1 MNKHSRFMSILTA
14 VLLLIVTSQSGAGQS
29 CESWPYWESY
39 KARFIQH
46 DGRVV
51 EYSAGNRTTSEAQ
64 SYALFFALVANDKI
78 SFEKILLWTNHNL
91 AQGSLGS
98 ILPAWLWGLKDDQKW
113 GVIDSNS
120 ASDSDIWIAF
130 VLLQAG
136 RLWDNSSYTTMG
148 DTLLRRVK
156 EKEVLTT
163 DNGDVVLLPGEKGF
177 QLSSSSRRLNP
188 SYTPP
193 FILQYFAH
201 YDSAG
206 PWSELLT
213 STYTMLRRSSPQG
226 LVPDWI
232 THDSKLGY
240 SGDKLHGTVGSFD
253 AIRVYLWLGLTHES
267 DPRAHD
273 IAQSLDGMYRLL
285 VDSWIPPMFVDALSG
300 GNYGAGT
307 TGFYGALIPY
317 LGIMNDAP
325 LQNIFSRR
333 VKSYLLENTITDPIK
348 YYDYNLSL
356 FGLGNYEQYF
366 RFDSNGKI
374 CTRWSQ
380 ICVIKIADC

>member
-1 MNKHSRFMSILTA
+1 MIRYSRILG
-14 VLLLIVTSQSGAGQS
+14 VLISVSLLLVMGQSNAAQS
-29 CESWPYWESY
+29 CESWSYWESY
-39 KARFIQH
+39 KARFIQP

-64 SYALFFALVANDKI
+64 SYALFFALVANDKE
-78 SFEKILLWTNHNL
+78 SFDRILHWTNDNL

-98 ILPAWLWGLKDDQKW
+98 ILPAWLWGLKEDQKW

-120 ASDSDIWIAF
+120 AADSDLWIAF

-136 RLWDNSSYTTMG
+136 RQWKNSSYITMG

-163 DNGDVVLLPGEKGF
+163 DKGDVLLLPGEKGF
-177 QLSSSSRRLNP
+177 QLSSTSRRLNP

-193 FILQYFAH
+193 FILQYFSH

-213 STYTMLRRSSPQG
+213 STYNMLRSSSPHG

-232 THDSKLGY
+232 THDSNMGY
-240 SGDKLHGTVGSFD
+240 SGDKVHGTVGSFD
-253 AIRVYLWLGLTHES
+253 AIRVYLWLGLTQGS
-267 DPRAHD
+267 DSRTND
-273 IAQSLDGMYRLL
+273 IAHSLDGMYRL
-285 VDSWIPPMFVDALSG
+285 VIDSWIPPMFVDALSG

-317 LGIMNDAP
+317 LGLMNDAA
-325 LQNIFSRR
+325 LQSVFSDR
-333 VKSYLLENTITDPIK
+333 VKSYINSNAITDPIK

-356 FGLGNYEQYF
+356 FGLGSYEEF
-366 RFDSNGKI
+366 FKFDLNGQI

>member
-1 MNKHSRFMSILTA
+1 MNSCFNFLGAFSILLFSMVA
-14 VLLLIVTSQSGAGQS
+14 NPLRADQS
-29 CESWPYWESY
+29 CDSWPHWESY
-39 KARFIQH
+39 KARFIQP

-64 SYALFFALVANDKI
+64 SYALFFSMVANDRD
-78 SFEKILLWTNHNL
+78 SFEKILDWTNDNL
-91 AQGSLGS
+91 ANGELGS
-98 ILPAWLWGLKDDQKW
+98 RLPAWLWGLKDDQKW

-120 ASDSDIWIAF
+120 ASDSDIWIAY

-136 RLWDNSSYTTMG
+136 RSWNNSDYTTLG
-148 DTLLRRVK
+148 DTLLRRIK
-156 EKEVLTT
+156 EREVLTT
-163 DNGDVVLLPGEKGF
+163 EGGEVVLLPGENGF
-177 QLSSSSRRLNP
+177 QLSSQSRRLNP

-193 FILQYFAH
+193 FIIRYFSH
-201 YDSAG
+201 YDSSG

-213 STYTMLRRSSPQG
+213 STYQMLRSSSPHG

-232 THDSKLGY
+232 IHDSKLGY
-240 SGDKLHGTVGSFD
+240 SGDKVHGTVGSFD
-253 AIRVYLWLGLTHES
+253 AIRVYLWLGLTHRS
-267 DPRAHD
+267 DQRRNS
-273 IAQSLDGMYRLL
+273 IALSLDGMYRLL

-317 LGIMNDAP
+317 LGVMNDRP
-325 LQNIFSRR
+325 LQSVFSER
-333 VKSYLLENTITDPIK
+333 VKNYLSINAITDPVK

-356 FGLGNYEQYF
+356 FGLGSHEQYF
-366 RFDSNGKI
+366 EFDSKGQI

>member
-1 MNKHSRFMSILTA
+1 MIKGRYSLGVLSVLFLFM
-14 VLLLIVTSQSGAGQS
+14 LISPANADQS
-29 CESWPYWESY
+29 CEGWPQWESY
-39 KARFIQH
+39 KARFIQP

-64 SYALFFALVANDKI
+64 SYALFFAMIANDKD
-78 SFEKILLWTNHNL
+78 SFEKILNWTNDNL
-91 AQGSLGS
+91 ADGVLGS
-98 ILPAWLWGLKDDQKW
+98 RLPAWLWGLKDDQKW
-113 GVIDSNS
+113 GVIDNNS

-136 RLWDNSSYTTMG
+136 RSWNNSDYTTLG
-148 DTLLRRVK
+148 DTLLRRIK

-163 DNGDVVLLPGEKGF
+163 DGGQVVLLPGENGF
-177 QLSSSSRRLNP
+177 QLNSHSRRLNP

-193 FILQYFAH
+193 FILQYFSH
-201 YDSAG
+201 YDSSG
-206 PWSELLT
+206 PWFELLT
-213 STYTMLRRSSPQG
+213 STYQMLRSSSPHG

-232 THDSKLGY
+232 THDSNLGY
-240 SGDKLHGTVGSFD
+240 SGDKVHGTVGSFD
-253 AIRVYLWLGLTHES
+253 AIRVYLWLGLTNRS
-267 DPRAHD
+267 DQRANS

-317 LGIMNDAP
+317 LGVMNDIP
-325 LQNIFSRR
+325 LQNVFSKR
-333 VKSYLLENTITDPIK
+333 VKNYLFVNTITDPIK

-356 FGLGNYEQYF
+356 FGLGHHEQYF
-366 RFDSNGKI
+366 EFDSKGQI